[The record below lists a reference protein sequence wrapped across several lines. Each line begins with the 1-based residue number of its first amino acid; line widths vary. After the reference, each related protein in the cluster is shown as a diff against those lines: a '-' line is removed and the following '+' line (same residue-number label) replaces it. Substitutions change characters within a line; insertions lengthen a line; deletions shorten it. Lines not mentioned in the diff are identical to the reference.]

1 MRPAKG
7 NSPDEETL
15 SCMDANAAAKAE
27 NGEGGSATTRNPDGL
42 GHK

>member
-27 NGEGGSATTRNPDGL
+27 NGEGGSAINAEP
-42 GHK
+42 